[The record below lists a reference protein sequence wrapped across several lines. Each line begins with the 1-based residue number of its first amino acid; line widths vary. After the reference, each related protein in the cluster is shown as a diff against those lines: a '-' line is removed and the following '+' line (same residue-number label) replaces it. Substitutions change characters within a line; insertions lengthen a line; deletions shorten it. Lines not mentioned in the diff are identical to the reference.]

1 MFRFA
6 CCALLMALPLLAWPE
21 APVRVAV
28 AANFAGPMRQ
38 LVADYQSWHTG
49 AEVAVSVGS
58 TGKLY
63 AQIRQGAPLDLF
75 LAADA
80 ARPRQLEQQRRIVAG
95 SRRTYALGVLALW
108 SREPGLALGAALLN
122 GGELTPLALANAR
135 TAPYGAAAEAVLA
148 TLALPESVTLVR
160 GENVGQTFQFIQSG
174 AARAGFVALS
184 QVREAGGSLW
194 LPPAE
199 SYPPI
204 RQQAVLL
211 DDRPAARAFY
221 DFLFSDAA
229 RQRIEAAGYR
239 LETP

>member
-38 LVADYQSWHTG
+38 LVADYQSRHNG

-75 LAADA
+75 LAADE
-80 ARPRQLEQQRRIVAG
+80 ARPRQLEQQQRIVAG

-108 SREPGLALGAALLN
+108 SREPGLALGASPPPSYCW
-122 GGELTPLALANAR
+122 TTAR
-135 TAPYGAAAEAVLA
+135 PT
-148 TLALPESVTLVR
+148 
-160 GENVGQTFQFIQSG
+160 
-174 AARAGFVALS
+174 
-184 QVREAGGSLW
+184 
-194 LPPAE
+194 
-199 SYPPI
+199 
-204 RQQAVLL
+204 
-211 DDRPAARAFY
+211 
-221 DFLFSDAA
+221 
-229 RQRIEAAGYR
+229 
-239 LETP
+239 

>member
-1 MFRFA
+1 M
-6 CCALLMALPLLAWPE
+6 
-21 APVRVAV
+21 
-28 AANFAGPMRQ
+28 
-38 LVADYQSWHTG
+38 
-49 AEVAVSVGS
+49 
-58 TGKLY
+58 
-63 AQIRQGAPLDLF
+63 
-75 LAADA
+75 
-80 ARPRQLEQQRRIVAG
+80 
-95 SRRTYALGVLALW
+95 
-108 SREPGLALGAALLN
+108 N